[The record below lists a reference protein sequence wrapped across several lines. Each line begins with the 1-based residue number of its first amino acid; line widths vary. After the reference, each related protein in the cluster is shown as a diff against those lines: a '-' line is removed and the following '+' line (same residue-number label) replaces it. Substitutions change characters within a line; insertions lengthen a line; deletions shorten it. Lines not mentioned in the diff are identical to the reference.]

1 MEYPSKLV
9 EGAVEAF
16 NALPGIGKKTAL
28 RLVMHFL
35 QTDIKQSE
43 VFAEAILKMKKGIH
57 SCKHCNNISD
67 TPICSICNSTSRDE
81 TTICIVE
88 NFRDVI
94 AIEQTGMYKGKYH
107 VLGKLISPMDGI
119 GPEQLMLNNL
129 VNRIEQQGV
138 KEIIMALNPTIN
150 GDTTLFYI
158 SKILKNQ
165 TVTITSI
172 ARGIAFGG
180 ELEYVDDITLARS
193 LASRQPYEFYLNGK

>member
-35 QTDIKQSE
+35 QNESEITSRFTDALLAMRE
-43 VFAEAILKMKKGIH
+43 GIH
-57 SCKHCNNISD
+57 ECIECHNISD
-67 TPICSICNSTSRDE
+67 TQVCDICSNTSRDRSVL
-81 TTICIVE
+81 CIVE

-94 AIEQTGMYKGKYH
+94 AIENTGMYKGQYH
-107 VLGKLISPMDGI
+107 VIGKLISPMDGI
-119 GPEQLMLNNL
+119 GPDQLHISNL
-129 VNRIEQQGV
+129 KDRIHINDV
-138 KEIIMALNPTIN
+138 REIIMALNPTIN

-158 SKILKNQ
+158 TKLLQSENVKI
-165 TVTITSI
+165 TTI

-193 LASRQPYEFYLNGK
+193 LSSRQPYEQYLTGR